1 MVFLGCRLIRGAS
14 GETDDR
20 HRGNREALAWE
31 EHDASPAGASAKWNS
46 LDLAEEF
53 ERRVPVQSPSTD

>member
-14 GETDDR
+14 GETDDL

-31 EHDASPAGASAKWNS
+31 EHDAGPTGASAKWNS

-53 ERRVPVQSPSTD
+53 ERRVPV